1 MTRIKNKNISHQKA
15 QEAQTKSE
23 CMLIFARFAPSC
35 GSTFFP
41 RKSAFIRG

>member
-1 MTRIKNKNISHQKA
+1 
-15 QEAQTKSE
+15 
-23 CMLIFARFAPSC
+23 MLIFARFVPSC

>member
-1 MTRIKNKNISHQKA
+1 MTRIKNKNISREKA
-15 QEAQTKSE
+15 QEAQTKIR
-23 CMLIFARFAPSC
+23 MLIFARFVPSS